1 MEFIYIPLWL
11 DLLLLYPEMV
21 YGMKMDLHSTMVR
34 FIIILL
40 NYCYQEEYDL
50 HSTMVRFIINEKDP
64 IAELKKRIYIPL
76 WLDLLFNSDNK
87 QGDLNIAFTFH
98 YG

>member
-50 HSTMVRFIINEKDP
+50 HSTMVRFIIRFFGMKYEKT
-64 IAELKKRIYIPL
+64 K
-76 WLDLLFNSDNK
+76 S
-87 QGDLNIAFTFH
+87 FT
-98 YG
+98 Y